1 MIVFVAFEDEK
12 FDLFMLCNWFIIDV
26 MPLKSS
32 ISLFFLHRS
41 IFIMNNLC
49 FLFYKTLFLFVFEVP
64 FYHPMVSVVFLLS
77 LICVFVIHDIIV
89 S

>member
-12 FDLFMLCNWFIIDV
+12 FYLFMLCNWFIIDV

-49 FLFYKTLFLFVFEVP
+49 FLFIKLSFFSSLKSLFIILW
-64 FYHPMVSVVFLLS
+64 FLL
-77 LICVFVIHDIIV
+77 CFC
-89 S
+89 

>member
-49 FLFYKTLFLFVFEVP
+49 FLFIKLSFFSFLKSL
-64 FYHPMVSVVFLLS
+64 YIILWFLL
-77 LICVFVIHDIIV
+77 CFC
-89 S
+89 